1 MDRVTVYAEGS
12 STDLAMINE
21 IIGRWSR
28 MNAVKLC
35 QGTELDFLRTWSE
48 NLRELIF
55 TWNGT
60 LRQNPSEIHHLYLP
74 KLFDQDTDPK
84 ANRLQITAPLKEPDL
99 YDPQLRSVGSG
110 AERFV
115 LRKPLLF
122 AIKTVIFNFN
132 LGCWHW
138 YSGELLWQIDT
149 RITPMGTNGRRA
161 KDLELS
167 PDGSHLAAALEVKHL
182 RSTSRVE
189 LYVWALGEE
198 GPIPVSWSRS
208 NGLFETVNNAGFSNS
223 SRFLAFSEDSKF
235 IRASEY
241 CYNVVTGEQLR
252 VPSCCADLNVC
263 SATWTEEGHRIAC
276 IRNQEELEIY
286 NYDGRLISKSM
297 ERVMRETT
305 ILDFSRTGR
314 FVLVRS
320 TSEQHEGNEQ
330 FIFTLYDATL
340 QKFYSLPS
348 PLSFNEPERNG
359 RVSNE
364 VITSRISADEKYAAV
379 LHGGQYSRCT
389 FLMAWNLENRTLIL
403 VNSYPYYSAKLFNA
417 LSFDQYESGILHLAC
432 ANLDGF
438 EDIDLHQASELK
450 TAGTKHSNAT
460 MIHFDLAGGR
470 LEGKVVVK
478 RFKLYKYVQCLP
490 SNTGT
495 AHTEQ

>member
-1 MDRVTVYAEGS
+1 
-12 STDLAMINE
+12 
-21 IIGRWSR
+21 
-28 MNAVKLC
+28 
-35 QGTELDFLRTWSE
+35 
-48 NLRELIF
+48 
-55 TWNGT
+55 
-60 LRQNPSEIHHLYLP
+60 
-74 KLFDQDTDPK
+74 
-84 ANRLQITAPLKEPDL
+84 
-99 YDPQLRSVGSG
+99 
-110 AERFV
+110 
-115 LRKPLLF
+115 
-122 AIKTVIFNFN
+122 
-132 LGCWHW
+132 
-138 YSGELLWQIDT
+138 
-149 RITPMGTNGRRA
+149 
-161 KDLELS
+161 
-167 PDGSHLAAALEVKHL
+167 
-182 RSTSRVE
+182 
-189 LYVWALGEE
+189 LGEE

-276 IRNQEELEIY
+276 IRNREELEIY

-297 ERVMRETT
+297 ERAMRETT

-348 PLSFNEPERNG
+348 PLSFNEPEQNG

-403 VNSYPYYSAKLFNA
+403 ANSYPYYSAKLFNA

-438 EDIDLHQASELK
+438 EDIDLHQASEL
-450 TAGTKHSNAT
+450 
-460 MIHFDLAGGR
+460 
-470 LEGKVVVK
+470 
-478 RFKLYKYVQCLP
+478 
-490 SNTGT
+490 
-495 AHTEQ
+495 